1 MQAGTGPAGAG
12 RGQNI
17 SQCWVDEVLQPRE
30 LLLPPIQL
38 LPALFCAGIEP
49 PLSPPPEQPTCTVM
63 RAVLDKQE
71 WACPHPDANT
81 DSKHWIWCQLGFMHR
96 LGKAQTPNPASLSRL
111 DPDCVGLALV
121 LVTWHK
127 QINSEPQIKNSLLL
141 QVLSSAKPFQT
152 HMVLNTLKLK
162 HFQTDTKGK

>member
-1 MQAGTGPAGAG
+1 MLAGDRTYPSAGWMKCCSPESYCYPPFSSF
-12 RGQNI
+12 QPFSVQVSSLLCHLHQD
-17 SQCWVDEVLQPRE
+17 SQEPR
-30 LLLPPIQL
+30 I
-38 LPALFCAGIEP
+38 
-49 PLSPPPEQPTCTVM
+49 VM

-96 LGKAQTPNPASLSRL
+96 LGKAQTPNSASLSRL
-111 DPDCVGLALV
+111 DPDRVGLALV

-162 HFQTDTKGK
+162 HFQTDT

>member
-1 MQAGTGPAGAG
+1 
-12 RGQNI
+12 
-17 SQCWVDEVLQPRE
+17 
-30 LLLPPIQL
+30 
-38 LPALFCAGIEP
+38 
-49 PLSPPPEQPTCTVM
+49 
-63 RAVLDKQE
+63 
-71 WACPHPDANT
+71 
-81 DSKHWIWCQLGFMHR
+81 MHR
-96 LGKAQTPNPASLSRL
+96 LGKAQTPNTASLPRL
-111 DPDCVGLALV
+111 DPDHVGLALV